1 MPLTKEN
8 EILVSENR
16 FLFEQLSLVKETIKE
31 AIFEFDK
38 FLYQEVKKMQ
48 LSEEMEEKVT
58 NILEGKQDTK
68 TSETKE
74 EEKDN
79 HQIRKVFKKIAIE
92 THPDKLISKSD
103 FEIEYKASLFEKA
116 KKSLDDNDFCGIIE
130 VAKKLDIE
138 VEELTEQQIKEI
150 SLKNQEMSHE
160 IRKFK
165 SSVAWVWFF
174 SDEESRKNIMERF
187 VAKAKH
193 DNFRT

>member
-8 EILVSENR
+8 QILLSENR

-38 FLYQEVKKMQ
+38 FLYQEVKKMK

-58 NILEGKQDTK
+58 SVLEGKQDTK
-68 TSETKE
+68 TSETKQ

-79 HQIRKVFKKIAIE
+79 HQIKKVFKKIVIE

-103 FEIEYKASLFEKA
+103 FEIKYKASLFEKA
-116 KKSLDDNDFCGIIE
+116 KKSLDNNDFCGIIE

-138 VEELTEQQIKEI
+138 VEELSEQQIKEI